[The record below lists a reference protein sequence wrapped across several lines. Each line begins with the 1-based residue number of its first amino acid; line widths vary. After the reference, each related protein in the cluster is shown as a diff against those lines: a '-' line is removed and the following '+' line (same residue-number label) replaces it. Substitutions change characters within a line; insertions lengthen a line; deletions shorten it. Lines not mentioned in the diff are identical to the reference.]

1 MSQSRSAAFAVL
13 TLLALGSPLSAQ
25 SEGLRIRATRR
36 DSITAGATVT
46 AAFAVSS
53 ARDDTVHV
61 LPRVELPKDWTM
73 LMGGA
78 ELAVAPRS
86 TEMLML
92 SVVVPAR
99 APAGVYP
106 LRMWVTSSQNPSG
119 VADSVLVIVPPRRAL
134 ELGLIDRPGFVVSG
148 TEYAAGFLVR
158 NRGNMA
164 AQVRL
169 RARSTLGAATMIDTL
184 VRLESEESR
193 VVHARVR
200 TPTGLQAATDDV
212 LELAATQV
220 EDAAIPA
227 EASARVTVVP
237 EPSRKIE
244 EYLKVPTQ
252 VHLRAAS
259 SDGVSPFEIFG
270 RGDVRDGG
278 HTQMD
283 FLFRGPTGQFSAFG
297 ERDEYRVALIAPNWR
312 LRAGDQLFMLSSLT
326 GVGQPGFGLGAD
338 ATHGAYSMGGY
349 GEQFRRMPERGTET
363 GAFVSAQP
371 ISDARLALNLVDR
384 SGGFLPG

>member
-53 ARDDTVHV
+53 ARADTVHV
-61 LPRVELPKDWTM
+61 LPHVELPTDWTM

-99 APAGVYP
+99 A
-106 LRMWVTSSQNPSG
+106 
-119 VADSVLVIVPPRRAL
+119 
-134 ELGLIDRPGFVVSG
+134 
-148 TEYAAGFLVR
+148 
-158 NRGNMA
+158 
-164 AQVRL
+164 
-169 RARSTLGAATMIDTL
+169 
-184 VRLESEESR
+184 
-193 VVHARVR
+193 
-200 TPTGLQAATDDV
+200 
-212 LELAATQV
+212 ATQV
-220 EDAAIPA
+220 EAPAIPA

-338 ATHGAYSMGGY
+338 ATHGAFSMGGY
-349 GEQFRRMPERGTET
+349 GEQFRRIPGRGNET
-363 GAFVSAQP
+363 GAFVSARP
-371 ISDARLALNLVDR
+371 M
-384 SGGFLPG
+384 